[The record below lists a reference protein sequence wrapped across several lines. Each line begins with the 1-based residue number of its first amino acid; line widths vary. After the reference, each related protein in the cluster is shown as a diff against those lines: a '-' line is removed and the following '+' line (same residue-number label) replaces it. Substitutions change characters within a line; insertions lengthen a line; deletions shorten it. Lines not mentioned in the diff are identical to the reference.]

1 MGWMGGKSLTAK
13 AKVSEGSVQ
22 GRVQME
28 VRNREC
34 LRMLS
39 VENQEILSFP
49 LYSTQNLY
57 RNGKK
62 M

>member
-1 MGWMGGKSLTAK
+1 MGGKSLTAK
-13 AKVSEGSVQ
+13 VSDGALQ
-22 GRVQME
+22 GRIQME
-28 VRNREC
+28 IRNRKRPRV
-34 LRMLS
+34 LG

>member
-1 MGWMGGKSLTAK
+1 MGGKSLTAK
-13 AKVSEGSVQ
+13 VRDGALQ
-22 GRVQME
+22 GRIQME
-28 VRNREC
+28 IRNRKRPRV
-34 LRMLS
+34 LG

>member
-1 MGWMGGKSLTAK
+1 MGRMGGKSLTVR
-13 AKVSEGSVQ
+13 VSEGSVQ
-22 GRVQME
+22 DRIQIEICNGKRLRV
-28 VRNREC
+28 
-34 LRMLS
+34 LS

-57 RNGKK
+57 RKGKK

>member
-1 MGWMGGKSLTAK
+1 MGGKSLTAK
-13 AKVSEGSVQ
+13 VSEGSVQ
-22 GRVQME
+22 DRIQME
-28 VRNREC
+28 IRNRKR
-34 LRMLS
+34 LRVLS

-49 LYSTQNLY
+49 LYSMQNLY

>member
-1 MGWMGGKSLTAK
+1 MGGKSLTAK
-13 AKVSEGSVQ
+13 VSEGSVQ
-22 GRVQME
+22 DRIQME
-28 VRNREC
+28 IRKRKC
-34 LRMLS
+34 LRVLS

-49 LYSTQNLY
+49 LYSMQNLY

>member
-1 MGWMGGKSLTAK
+1 MGGKSLTAK
-13 AKVSEGSVQ
+13 ISEGSVQ
-22 GRVQME
+22 SRVQME
-28 VRNREC
+28 VRNRKR
-34 LRMLS
+34 LRVLS